1 MKMKKENTEKKSKK
15 YLDYEDFKG
24 FVKTMSYSQGF
35 YGRLYEHLIYV
46 KNNEPKQWKDIVK
59 ELEAKHFKDTLD
71 MVLYFEC

>member
-1 MKMKKENTEKKSKK
+1 MNIEEI
-15 YLDYEDFKG
+15 LGAIRELAC
-24 FVKTMSYSQGF
+24 SQGF

>member
-35 YGRLYEHLIYV
+35 YGRLYENLL
-46 KNNEPKQWKDIVK
+46 
-59 ELEAKHFKDTLD
+59 ELEETDDESLEELKNAIEEKHFTDTLD
-71 MVLYFEC
+71 FVFWLEC